1 MRDTVRPVLLDVTR
15 LVTRSWTGRRS
26 TGIDRVCYAYLKHF
40 RHRALAVVQL
50 RGAIRVLDQELSDQ
64 LFGMLLAPSAGFRR
78 KFCTFAPRL
87 VAARKPTVDLAGL
100 TYLNVSH
107 TDFDLQ
113 AHWDW
118 IASNALRSA
127 VFIHDLI
134 PIRDPDLSR
143 PIATNRN
150 RKRARAA
157 LQQADRIIVSS
168 HHVADDLRR
177 FAGEQGL
184 SAPPLVI
191 APIAGEAFE
200 ADFDPAAKP
209 HFLCVGT
216 IEPRKNHALLFDVWR
231 ELAAKMGAKT
241 PKLVIVGQ
249 EGPMTGNLLAPLRA
263 PEVAPHVDLLD
274 SCADQELAEL
284 MRNASAL
291 LFPSLSE
298 GFGLPLVEALQMGT
312 PVIASDTPVFREVG
326 QDMALLLPATDR
338 QAWIEAVAAH
348 AEKPALTADRAARAA
363 RFNAPDW
370 ASHFVAVERAIGRS
384 RLKTPSTC
392 ETSLAA

>member
-15 LVTRSWTGRRS
+15 LIGRSWTGRRS

-50 RGAIRVLDQELSDQ
+50 RGVIRVLDHELSER
-64 LFGMLLAPSAGFRR
+64 LFGMLLAPSAGFRG
-78 KFCTFAPRL
+78 KFARLTPRL
-87 VAARKPTVDLAGL
+87 IAGRKPAVELSGL

-107 TDFDLQ
+107 TDFDLK

-118 IASNALRSA
+118 IANNGLRSA

-177 FAGEQGL
+177 FAAEQGL
-184 SAPPLVI
+184 TLAALVI
-191 APIAGEAFE
+191 SPIAGETFQAE
-200 ADFDPAAKP
+200 LCPPAKP

-216 IEPRKNHALLFDVWR
+216 IEPRKNHALLFDIWR

-241 PKLVIVGQ
+241 PKLVVVGQ
-249 EGPMTGNLLAPLRA
+249 KGPMTGKLLAPMRA
-263 PEVAPHVDLLD
+263 PEIAPYVELHD
-274 SCADQELAEL
+274 SCTDQELAEL

-312 PVIASDTPVFREVG
+312 PVIASDTPIFREIG
-326 QDMALLLPATDR
+326 QGMPLLLGPTDK

-348 AEKPALTADRAARAA
+348 AKTPVSMADRAARAA
-363 RFNAPDW
+363 RFDAPDW
-370 ASHFVAVERAIGRS
+370 DSHFEAVELAIAPS
-384 RLKTPSTC
+384 RLKTRGAC